1 MNRLDLDVVLAVCT
15 QLYVT
20 NSAPAFH
27 WIVQRGRWIHCSA
40 GSVLE
45 AADFPGFTPL
55 LGIARFSNVHLS
67 DVHFSNVTGQ
77 RSGGVEL

>member
-27 WIVQRGRWIHCSA
+27 WVVQRGRFINCSA

-45 AADFPGFTPL
+45 AAGFPGFTPL
-55 LGIARFSNVHLS
+55 L
-67 DVHFSNVTGQ
+67 DVAHFSDVTGQ
-77 RSGGVEL
+77 RSGCVEL